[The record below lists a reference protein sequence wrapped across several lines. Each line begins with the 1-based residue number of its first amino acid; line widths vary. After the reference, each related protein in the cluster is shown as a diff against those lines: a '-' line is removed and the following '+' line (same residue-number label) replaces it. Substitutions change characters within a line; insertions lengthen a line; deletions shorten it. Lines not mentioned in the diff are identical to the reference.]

1 MMESGFV
8 LVDKARGLRST
19 SCVNTLKKALGRKI
33 KVGHAGTLDSTAEG
47 LLILLFG
54 RMTRTSRYV
63 MALPKTYEVTATLGF
78 ETDTLD
84 SEGKVTA
91 ESVGGLSVKESDVR
105 RCLFSFLGWIC
116 QKPPRISAVR
126 IGGKRAHVLARAGE
140 ALSVPERPV
149 YVSSIGLD
157 GFDEKHGTVKFTIA
171 CSKGTYVRSVVRDM
185 GRMLETYATVA
196 ALKRTAIG
204 PFRISD
210 ALSLDALGKDS
221 AGSFRRPKD
230 LAEAFPC
237 YEVPEEM
244 LQTLKS
250 GKAISP
256 GRLLRRHW
264 GICEDSG
271 TVVLAGSGVLSFAK
285 CLKLQ
290 EETWFKPETNIY
302 IGEEKDAYP

>member
-1 MMESGFV
+1 MESGFV

-19 SCVNTLKKALGRKI
+19 SCVNTLKKVLGRKI

-54 RMTRTSRYV
+54 KMTRTSRYV

-84 SEGKVTA
+84 SEGEVTA
-91 ESVGGLSVKESDVR
+91 ESAGGLRVKESNVR

-116 QKPPRISAVR
+116 QKPPMISAVR
-126 IGGKRAHVLARAGE
+126 ISGKRAHELARAGL
-140 ALSVPERPV
+140 ALSISDRAI

-157 GFDEKHGTVKFTIA
+157 EFDEKHGTVKFTIT

-185 GRMLETYATVA
+185 GRMLGTFATVA
-196 ALKRTAIG
+196 KLKRTAIG
-204 PFRISD
+204 PFRVFD
-210 ALSLDALGKDS
+210 AVCVDALGKGLT
-221 AGSFRRPKD
+221 GSFRHPKD
-230 LAEAFPC
+230 LTEAFPC
-237 YEVPEEM
+237 YEVPEGM

-250 GKAISP
+250 GKAIPP

-290 EETWFKPETNIY
+290 EETLFKPETNIF